1 MSSSAQF
8 DSDSIKTTANQ
19 PPPVVSATA
28 VTTGFNRSNM
38 QPVGNRNTMP
48 VGQREIAPVIGA
60 DQIHALKP
68 LFFKDQTKRAQYE
81 TKVSDE
87 LKSTSELQTQ
97 VTDET
102 KEKAEVLAK
111 VAQEEKERTVAAGET
126 PGSAETQ
133 TQTQVPVEDKVP
145 AQVAQKERPI
155 ATGET
160 PGSAE
165 SQTQVTDDAKEK
177 EAVLDQAAKEEKER
191 AVESGDAPSESHTQ
205 SLVKT
210 EE

>member
-19 PPPVVSATA
+19 PPPIVSATA

-102 KEKAEVLAK
+102 KEKAEVLAQ
-111 VAQEEKERTVAAGET
+111 VAQEEKERTIASGET
-126 PGSAETQ
+126 PGSAETEAK
-133 TQTQVPVEDKVP
+133 VPVEVKVP
-145 AQVAQKERPI
+145 AQLAQEESPI

-165 SQTQVTDDAKEK
+165 SQTQVTDEAKEK